1 MAKFTLHNEHGD
13 FMSDTAKT
21 LKFAKSKCDRA
32 NYKCKCLKHIW
43 LNHLGD
49 FEIIN
54 QLNMVKKFTETS
66 KLHLIL
72 NIILVTNLKYNI
84 LINNENEF

>member
-54 QLNMVKKFTETS
+54 
-66 KLHLIL
+66 
-72 NIILVTNLKYNI
+72 
-84 LINNENEF
+84 